1 MKNYLVIAEIGQGN
15 EFESEVFITTTK
27 DDADEMAE
35 KLIAEKAEEMKFE
48 GNPDSDDKWLLE
60 GDGWFY
66 RVRVEEHLVT
76 NQ

>member
-1 MKNYLVIAEIGQGN
+1 
-15 EFESEVFITTTK
+15 
-27 DDADEMAE
+27 MAE

-48 GNPDSDDKWLLE
+48 GNPDSDDEWLLE